1 MRMAV
6 SRLRSCERSFWQEI
20 TMPVGRCVMR
30 TAESAVLTPC
40 PPGPD
45 ARKTSTRSSSSR
57 TLTSTSSTSGTTAT
71 EAKLVWRRLE
81 ASKGEIRTRRCTPV
95 SPRRYPKAYS
105 PDTSTVAD
113 LMPASSPG
121 SRSTTSALKPARSH
135 QRRYMR
141 MSICAQS
148 CDSVPPAPG
157 WMERMAAF
165 ASCGPDSIT
174 FSSNSSRSRC
184 SLAMPSRISASTLSS
199 PASAASS
206 SSTARSEA
214 WPPSSVTRATTR
226 ASSLRSRISSCARR
240 LSSQK
245 AGDAISASSAA
256 SRVSLAGRSKVP
268 PELVDPPGQG
278 GDVALE
284 VAQHLRAPRG
294 DGAGPVPRPRQRGR
308 RHRQREQP
316 EPVAEPREECPA
328 GAQRDLLGHDAAL
341 EELQAAHDEAIG
353 RDEGGDAGVG
363 RAHDA
368 HAMLHRAER
377 VHREVLLGPA
387 RASEP
392 CVVRH
397 VHHQPRAVPH
407 ELPEEIGKDAL
418 VTDYDTER
426 SRRSVEDH
434 GV

>member
-1 MRMAV
+1 M
-6 SRLRSCERSFWQEI
+6 
-20 TMPVGRCVMR
+20 
-30 TAESAVLTPC
+30 
-40 PPGPD
+40 
-45 ARKTSTRSSSSR
+45 
-57 TLTSTSSTSGTTAT
+57 
-71 EAKLVWRRLE
+71 
-81 ASKGEIRTRRCTPV
+81 
-95 SPRRYPKAYS
+95 
-105 PDTSTVAD
+105 VAD

-174 FSSNSSRSRC
+174 FSSNSSSSRC

-245 AGDAISASSAA
+245 AG
-256 SRVSLAGRSKVP
+256 
-268 PELVDPPGQG
+268 
-278 GDVALE
+278 
-284 VAQHLRAPRG
+284 
-294 DGAGPVPRPRQRGR
+294 
-308 RHRQREQP
+308 
-316 EPVAEPREECPA
+316 
-328 GAQRDLLGHDAAL
+328 AQRDLLGHDAAL

-353 RDEGGDAGVG
+353 RDEGRDAGVG

-397 VHHQPRAVPH
+397 VHHQPRAIPH
-407 ELPEEIGKDAL
+407 ELSEEIGKDAF